1 MLGRDVGW
9 PFFCCFF
16 CLRKV
21 EPSKH
26 AGSQWVLPDFMFITC
41 LEDLVIIFSQNE
53 GTNISAFEME
63 QVTRRFFFII
73 RCGGSLLST
82 NNSCR
87 YWFLIF
93 MVKQLLRTARLE
105 ILFLWLYCC
114 KFLVAVLIPKHS
126 SWVRCLTRVYHLH
139 DMYSL
144 HPRVTPICW
153 TTIMWACIYT
163 KMNQKVLQQK
173 WHHQQQQQQQTS
185 SPFEGTILVYP

>member
-1 MLGRDVGW
+1 MGASGFHVYHMPRGSCDY
-9 PFFCCFF
+9 FFPKW
-16 CLRKV
+16 RNQ
-21 EPSKH
+21 H
-26 AGSQWVLPDFMFITC
+26 
-41 LEDLVIIFSQNE
+41 FSIWD
-53 GTNISAFEME
+53 GTSNK
-63 QVTRRFFFII
+63 TFFFII

-114 KFLVAVLIPKHS
+114 KFLVAVLITKHS

-153 TTIMWACIYT
+153 STIMWACIYT

-173 WHHQQQQQQQTS
+173 VAPPATATTTDQFPLWRDNSGVPLT
-185 SPFEGTILVYP
+185 VYPWYLLCSLGILGDYNP